1 MLRENEDLGGGD
13 RVEPFLDP
21 TPNCREERGR
31 TNNLVLPLAVGSVV
45 NRNEAV
51 SQLTNIRSNVSG

>member
-13 RVEPFLDP
+13 RVEPFLNP
-21 TPNCREERGR
+21 TPDSREERGR
-31 TNNLVLPLAVGSVV
+31 TDDLVFPLAIGSMV
-45 NRNEAV
+45 NVAEAI